1 MIFEPVTPQNAEK
14 LRSYYMN
21 CEYRLCEYSVG
32 VKLMWGSVL
41 HPAFCEA
48 AGCLIVR
55 NEIDGRY
62 QFDFP
67 VPGPEGDVDQALT
80 LMEKYCTEQGVR
92 PVISVV
98 PEQVAPQLF
107 LRYPVVRLLSERPWK
122 DYIYRRTDL
131 AEFAGRHYSGQRN
144 HIHKF
149 RKLYPDAEYVPLTA
163 ADEPL
168 LERFWQD
175 YGAEFDKQSTIAQNE
190 LRLAKEMLRHL
201 SGDWFLAGGLLHEG
215 RLVAI
220 SMGEQCGSTMLVHIE
235 KALYSCPGAYPT
247 MVQEFARRCPESVRW
262 MNREDDARDK
272 GLRTS
277 KMRYHP
283 AALGGKLCFEV
294 GSELDRLQEIPI
306 LHSER
311 LTLGALRE
319 EDKAAYNALCLD
331 DVRNRLWGYDWHKD
345 YDGSP
350 VEEYFLSVAREDFR
364 QRRCVNFAVRLGD
377 VFIGEA
383 VLYNLDWRGGAELG
397 CRIAPEYAG
406 HGYGTEAFAAAADW
420 ALYGLGLA
428 RVVAKC
434 FRENEASYQMLS
446 ACMHPS
452 GEDETYFY
460 FEKTI

>member
-1 MIFEPVTPQNAEK
+1 MNFEPVTPQNAEK
-14 LRSYYMN
+14 LRPYYIN
-21 CEYRLCEYSVG
+21 CDYRLCEYSVG

-41 HPAFCEA
+41 RPAFCEA

-55 NEIDGRY
+55 NEIDGRW

-67 VPGPEGDVDQALT
+67 VAGPEGDVEAALT
-80 LMEKYCTEQGVR
+80 LIERYCTEQGVR

-98 PEQVAPQLF
+98 PEQEASRLF
-107 LRYPVVRLLSERPWK
+107 LRYPVVRLINERPWK
-122 DYIYRRTDL
+122 DYIYRRMDL

-144 HIHKF
+144 HINKF
-149 RKLYPDAEYVPLTA
+149 RKLFPDAEYVTLSA

-168 LERFWQD
+168 LERFWQE
-175 YGAEFDKQSTIAQNE
+175 YGTEFTKESAIAKNE

-201 SGDWFLAGGLLHEG
+201 SGDWFMAGGLLHEG

-220 SMGEQCGSTMLVHIE
+220 SMGEKCGRTMQVHIE

-247 MVQEFARRCPESVRW
+247 MVQAFAQHCGEDVEY

-277 KMRYHP
+277 KTQYLPVML
-283 AALGGKLCFEV
+283 AGKPCFEV
-294 GSELDRLQEIPI
+294 GSELDRLREIPA
-306 LHSER
+306 LHTER
-311 LTLGALRE
+311 LTLDALQEKDR
-319 EDKAAYNALCLD
+319 AAYNALCLD
-331 DVRNRLWGYDWHKD
+331 EERNRLWGYDWRKD
-345 YDGSP
+345 YDGRP
-350 VEEYFLSVAREDFR
+350 VEEYFLAVAQEDFR
-364 QRRCVNFAVRLGD
+364 LRRCVNFAVRLGEKC
-377 VFIGEA
+377 IGEA

-406 HGYGTEAFAAAADW
+406 CGYGTEAFAAAADW

-434 FRENEASYQMLS
+434 FKENEASYKMLS
-446 ACMHPS
+446 FSMKRT
-452 GEDETYFY
+452 GEDEQYFY
-460 FEKTI
+460 FEKTL

>member
-1 MIFEPVTPQNAEK
+1 MNFEPVTPQNAEK
-14 LRSYYMN
+14 LRPYYIN
-21 CEYRLCEYSVG
+21 CDYRLCEYSVG

-41 HPAFCEA
+41 RPAFCEA

-55 NEIDGRY
+55 NEIDGRW

-67 VPGPEGDVDQALT
+67 VAGPEGDVEAALT
-80 LMEKYCTEQGVR
+80 LIERYCTEQGVR

-98 PEQVAPQLF
+98 PEQEASRLF
-107 LRYPVVRLLSERPWK
+107 LRYPVVRLINERPWK
-122 DYIYRRTDL
+122 DYIYRRMDL

-144 HIHKF
+144 HINKF
-149 RKLYPDAEYVPLTA
+149 RKLFPDAEYVNLSA

-168 LERFWQD
+168 LERFWQE
-175 YGAEFDKQSTIAQNE
+175 YGTEFTKESAIAKNE

-201 SGDWFLAGGLLHEG
+201 SGDWFMAGGLLHEG

-220 SMGEQCGSTMLVHIE
+220 SMGEKCGRTMQVHIE

-247 MVQEFARRCPESVRW
+247 MVQAFAQHCGEDVEY

-277 KMRYHP
+277 KTQYLPVML
-283 AALGGKLCFEV
+283 AGKPCFEV
-294 GSELDRLQEIPI
+294 GSELDRLREIPA
-306 LHSER
+306 LHTER
-311 LTLGALRE
+311 LTLDALQEKDR
-319 EDKAAYNALCLD
+319 AAYNALCLD
-331 DVRNRLWGYDWHKD
+331 EERNRLWGYDWRKD
-345 YDGSP
+345 YDGRP
-350 VEEYFLSVAREDFR
+350 VEEYFLAVAQEDFR
-364 QRRCVNFAVRLGD
+364 LRRCVNFAVRLGEKC
-377 VFIGEA
+377 IGEA

-406 HGYGTEAFAAAADW
+406 CGYGTEAFAAAADW

-434 FRENEASYQMLS
+434 FKENEASYKMLS
-446 ACMHPS
+446 FSMKRI
-452 GEDETYFY
+452 GEDEQYFY

>member
-1 MIFEPVTPQNAEK
+1 
-14 LRSYYMN
+14 
-21 CEYRLCEYSVG
+21 
-32 VKLMWGSVL
+32 
-41 HPAFCEA
+41 
-48 AGCLIVR
+48 
-55 NEIDGRY
+55 
-62 QFDFP
+62 
-67 VPGPEGDVDQALT
+67 
-80 LMEKYCTEQGVR
+80 
-92 PVISVV
+92 
-98 PEQVAPQLF
+98 
-107 LRYPVVRLLSERPWK
+107 
-122 DYIYRRTDL
+122 
-131 AEFAGRHYSGQRN
+131 
-144 HIHKF
+144 
-149 RKLYPDAEYVPLTA
+149 
-163 ADEPL
+163 
-168 LERFWQD
+168 
-175 YGAEFDKQSTIAQNE
+175 
-190 LRLAKEMLRHL
+190 
-201 SGDWFLAGGLLHEG
+201 
-215 RLVAI
+215 
-220 SMGEQCGSTMLVHIE
+220 
-235 KALYSCPGAYPT
+235 

-277 KMRYHP
+277 KMQYHP

-306 LHSER
+306 LRSER
-311 LTLGALRE
+311 LTLDALRE

-331 DVRNRLWGYDWHKD
+331 DARNRLWGYDWHKD

>member
-14 LRSYYMN
+14 LRPYYIN
-21 CEYRLCEYSVG
+21 CNYRLCEYSVG

-48 AGCLIVR
+48 ANCLIVR
-55 NEIDGRY
+55 NQIDGRY

-67 VPGPEGDVDQALT
+67 VPGPEGDVDAALT
-80 LMEKYCTEQGVR
+80 LIEKYCTEQGVR
-92 PVISVV
+92 PVVSVV
-98 PEQVAPQLF
+98 PEGEAGRLF
-107 LRYPVVRLLSERPWK
+107 LRYPVVRLINERPWK
-122 DYIYRRTDL
+122 DYIYRREDL

-175 YGAEFDKQSTIAQNE
+175 YGAEFSKESAIAKNE

-201 SGDWFLAGGLLHEG
+201 AGDWFMAGGLLHEG

-220 SMGEQCGSTMLVHIE
+220 SMGEQCGSTMQVHIE
-235 KALYSCPGAYPT
+235 KALYSYPGAYPT
-247 MVQEFARRCPESVRW
+247 MVQEFARHCDDSVRW

-272 GLRTS
+272 GLRMS
-277 KMRYHP
+277 KMQYLP
-283 AALGGKLCFEV
+283 AALGDKL
-294 GSELDRLQEIPI
+294 P
-306 LHSER
+306 
-311 LTLGALRE
+311 
-319 EDKAAYNALCLD
+319 YNALCLD
-331 DVRNRLWGYDWHKD
+331 EERNRLWGYDWHKD

-350 VEEYFLSVAREDFR
+350 MEEYFLSVAREDFR
-364 QRRCVNFAVRLGD
+364 LRRCVNFAVRLGED
-377 VFIGEA
+377 FIGEA
-383 VLYNLDWRGGAELG
+383 VLYNPDWQGGMELG
-397 CRIAPEYAG
+397 CRIAPAYAG
-406 HGYGTEAFAAAADW
+406 RGYGTEAFAAAADW

-434 FRENEASYQMLS
+434 FKENGPSYKMLS
-446 ACMHPS
+446 SCMRET
-452 GEDETYFY
+452 GQDETYFY